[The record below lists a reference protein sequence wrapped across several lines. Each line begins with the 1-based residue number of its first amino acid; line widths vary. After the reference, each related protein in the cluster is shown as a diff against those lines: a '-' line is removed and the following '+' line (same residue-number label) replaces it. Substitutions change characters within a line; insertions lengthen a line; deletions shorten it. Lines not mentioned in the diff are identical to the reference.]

1 MNNIINYLFILVLI
15 VSSSIYA
22 EEVEEIII
30 KADWREAPITDG
42 DTSTFV
48 LSDNEIK
55 AQPIKHFENLSYLVP
70 NLNFAASDSRALE
83 SLAAKFKFG
92 TRYDKFSKCFIG
104 CALISLSLNTKVLVS
119 PSVIGA
125 SRQSAL
131 MIISSTSSAY
141 MLEDTIRTRIN
152 R

>member
-1 MNNIINYLFILVLI
+1 MNNIINCLYILVLL
-15 VSSSIYA
+15 VSSSIHA

-70 NLNFAASDSRALE
+70 NLNFAASDSRARYFQIRGIGERSGYL
-83 SLAAKFKFG
+83 G
-92 TRYDKFSKCFIG
+92 TPNSSVGF
-104 CALISLSLNTKVLVS
+104 LIDDVDYSGQGLSL
-119 PSVIGA
+119 IH
-125 SRQSAL
+125 
-131 MIISSTSSAY
+131 I
-141 MLEDTIRTRIN
+141 
-152 R
+152 